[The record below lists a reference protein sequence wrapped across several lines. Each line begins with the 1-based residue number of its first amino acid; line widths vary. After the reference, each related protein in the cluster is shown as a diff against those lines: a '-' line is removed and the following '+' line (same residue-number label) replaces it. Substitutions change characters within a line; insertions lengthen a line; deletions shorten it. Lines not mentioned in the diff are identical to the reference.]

1 MYLHL
6 GQDVMVLLSSVVGIF
21 DLEITSQSRLTRRF
35 LEDAE
40 KTGSVV
46 NISEELPKS
55 FAICVENGKTTV
67 YISQI
72 STATLLKRCRTAYDW
87 RDA

>member
-6 GQDVMVLLSSVVGIF
+6 GQDVVVLLSSVVGIF
-21 DLEITSQSRLTRRF
+21 DIEITSQSRLTRRF

-40 KTGSVV
+40 KSGSVV
-46 NISEELPKS
+46 NIGQELPKS
-55 FAICVENGKTTV
+55 FAVCVENGKTTV

-72 STATLLKRCRTAYDW
+72 STATLLKRCRSAYDW
-87 RDA
+87 HDS